1 MTDEWMMMHCVCI
14 CRETHMGFPGG
25 SDSKESA
32 CSAEDQSSIPRL
44 GRSPGEGH
52 WQLSSIGSSRVFLP
66 GESPGPRSLVDYN
79 PWCRKES
86 DGTERL
92 THFQLHYREFTG
104 EEIESEELRD
114 QPEFPA

>member
-1 MTDEWMMMHCVCI
+1 M
-14 CRETHMGFPGG
+14 
-25 SDSKESA
+25 
-32 CSAEDQSSIPRL
+32 
-44 GRSPGEGH
+44 
-52 WQLSSIGSSRVFLP
+52 
-66 GESPGPRSLVDYN
+66 DYN